1 MLWFL
6 CASGPTTLQ
15 LPQFA
20 TLGEER
26 VDLSD
31 QLFLLASPRP
41 HEKSSQHTDHRQGDC
56 QRHIP
61 EHVVHLVEV
70 AWRQV

>member
-26 VDLSD
+26 VDL
-31 QLFLLASPRP
+31 
-41 HEKSSQHTDHRQGDC
+41 K
-56 QRHIP
+56 
-61 EHVVHLVEV
+61 VVSRLR
-70 AWRQV
+70 WK